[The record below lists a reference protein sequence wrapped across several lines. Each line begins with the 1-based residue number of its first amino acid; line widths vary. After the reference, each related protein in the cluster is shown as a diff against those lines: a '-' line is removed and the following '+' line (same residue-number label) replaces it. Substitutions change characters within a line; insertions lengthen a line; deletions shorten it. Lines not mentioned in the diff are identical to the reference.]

1 MDRGAYRPTRWRRQI
16 PAARD
21 GLERLVADAYLR
33 VASVPGVYAAGDT
46 AAGPAEDGRT
56 VTQSCHHAVPQGK
69 CCQHAVPQ
77 GKFAGHNVAA
87 ELFGLPLAHFAPA
100 PYTTCLDLG
109 SAGAASMTGRER
121 ALRQA
126 PAGFAKAL
134 KREINETW
142 IRPPADDADA
152 FPRLADFRVSQRGPV
167 ADAPAPSAGRTA

>member
-1 MDRGAYRPTRWRRQI
+1 M
-16 PAARD
+16 
-21 GLERLVADAYLR
+21 
-33 VASVPGVYAAGDT
+33 
-46 AAGPAEDGRT
+46 
-56 VTQSCHHAVPQGK
+56 
-69 CCQHAVPQ
+69 
-77 GKFAGHNVAA
+77 AA
-87 ELFGLPLAHFAPA
+87 ELLGLPPAHFAPA

-142 IRPPADDADA
+142 IRPPTDDADA

-167 ADAPAPSAGRTA
+167 VEVPAPSAGRTA